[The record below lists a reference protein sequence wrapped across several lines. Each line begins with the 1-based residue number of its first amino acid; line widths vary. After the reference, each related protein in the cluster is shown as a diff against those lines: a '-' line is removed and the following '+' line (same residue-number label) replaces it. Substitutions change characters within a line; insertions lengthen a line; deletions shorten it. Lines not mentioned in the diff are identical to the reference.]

1 MKSNRDFLNVEEL
14 VDKTGF
20 PASTIWT
27 LKRQGRIPYIQ
38 PTGPRGKVLF
48 PPDALD
54 SLVFRPDPT
63 AVAKPPSEPKT
74 LSGKE
79 PQWKRLKKK
88 FPGGDNNAQK
98 A

>member
-1 MKSNRDFLNVEEL
+1 MKINRDYLNIEEL
-14 VDKTGF
+14 VQKTGF

-27 LKRQGRIPYIQ
+27 LKRQGRIPYLQ

-54 SLVFRPDPT
+54 NLVYRPDP
-63 AVAKPPSEPKT
+63 ADAAKQPSEPKL

-79 PQWKRLKKK
+79 PHWKRLKKK
-88 FPGGDNNAQK
+88 FPGGDNDAQK